1 MTQFSTPFLAD
12 ACDYAC
18 DYGVIGPRA
27 KNPDISQ
34 LAIGDKKLA
43 HSAQM
48 FHYQHQKQ
56 QIIAMENRN
65 AEHCTNDDENDSD
78 DNENDFTVYGELEVN
93 TCIRAFINIFCYSRM
108 SWLSRMGY
116 AIRHGSEESDV
127 LRRNASH

>member
-1 MTQFSTPFLAD
+1 MFENPKLDFLFTAD

-27 KNPDISQ
+27 KNTENTQ
-34 LAIGDKKLA
+34 NAIGDKKLA

-65 AEHCTNDDENDSD
+65 AEMNQNNDDDNDSD
-78 DNENDFTVYGELEVN
+78 DNENDFTVYGGFFAYYLYITVCD
-93 TCIRAFINIFCYSRM
+93 TQRFIFFFQ
-108 SWLSRMGY
+108 
-116 AIRHGSEESDV
+116 
-127 LRRNASH
+127 

>member
-1 MTQFSTPFLAD
+1 MFKSHVVYFHNIFVSMSAD

-27 KNPDISQ
+27 KNFESSQ
-34 LAIGDKKLA
+34 VAMGDKKLA

-65 AEHCTNDDENDSD
+65 AELNHNDEENDSD
-78 DNENDFTVYGELEVN
+78 DNENDFTVYGEFQLPIMN
-93 TCIRAFINIFCYSRM
+93 YSCLIFTNIT
-108 SWLSRMGY
+108 
-116 AIRHGSEESDV
+116 
-127 LRRNASH
+127 